1 MQILKMKIPEKIARK
16 INIFLKVLIIVIAVH
31 LFNKY
36 VVSNWDY
43 LKQLIFN
50 LFQ

>member
-1 MQILKMKIPEKIARK
+1 MKITEKLAHK
-16 INIFLKVLIIVIAVH
+16 INIFIKVLIIVISVH

-36 VVSNWDY
+36 IVSNWDY